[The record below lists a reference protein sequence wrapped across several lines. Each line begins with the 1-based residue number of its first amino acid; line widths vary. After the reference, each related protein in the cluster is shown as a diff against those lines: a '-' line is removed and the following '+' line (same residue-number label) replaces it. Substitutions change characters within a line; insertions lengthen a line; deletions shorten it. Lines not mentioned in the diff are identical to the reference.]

1 MILLSIIIGLV
12 IISIL
17 ARFGVFILNTILDFM
32 SDNNTTE
39 QTYKNNNTTD
49 SPRKKKSNGC
59 LYYIIC
65 FIILLIFILYLAY
78 DQAESYMNSYRK
90 TNHGDHSYSSSTESA
105 TPTSMD
111 HSYRSP
117 NERSYRWIYDAD
129 TGIGYHSGESQCSV
143 LSLKQHAMGSSN
155 PHWVT
160 FMITKYTSGTVRL
173 IVSDGIYDHIIGNQ
187 SVWIEFDHASPLSLT
202 SSKDGVKLVMYTDGT
217 MLTRMKASTRMTIN
231 VKLDNQTTETLEFDL
246 SNFKTQCP
254 Y

>member
-1 MILLSIIIGLV
+1 MSKLIDCVVMILFLIIV
-12 IISIL
+12 IPVFYDSCHPSHNYKASSEISTQN
-17 ARFGVFILNTILDFM
+17 RT
-32 SDNNTTE
+32 
-39 QTYKNNNTTD
+39 
-49 SPRKKKSNGC
+49 
-59 LYYIIC
+59 
-65 FIILLIFILYLAY
+65 
-78 DQAESYMNSYRK
+78 
-90 TNHGDHSYSSSTESA
+90 SSSAKSIH
-105 TPTSMD
+105 TSRP
-111 HSYRSP
+111 SS
-117 NERSYRWIYDAD
+117 NTNSRSYRWIYDAD

-173 IVSDGIYDHIIGNQ
+173 IVSDGIYDHIVGNQ